1 MACSGTASL
10 PVQEQAER
18 EGISAE
24 TIIRYADCKVLRSN
38 IHGKGELVE
47 GDVWVRGGKIL
58 DPMKLFFQ
66 EKKSATITYD
76 CRGLI
81 ASPGFIDLQINGR
94 TYCWVLGI
102 GSDSS

>member
-1 MACSGTASL
+1 MACSGSASL
-10 PVQEQAER
+10 QAEG
-18 EGISAE
+18 EGISSE
-24 TIIRYADCKVLRSN
+24 TIIRFTSCKVLRK
-38 IHGKGELVE
+38 GKLVE

-76 CRGLI
+76 CQGLI

-94 TYCWVLGI
+94 TYRWVLGI